1 MQTSRLGIPVGLLIN
16 MSGRIIL
23 LLLRLQGPR
32 LPVLLLG
39 FLLQEQLQP
48 SLHGCGELISWPL
61 SSQLKREL
69 PH

>member
-39 FLLQEQLQP
+39 FLLQGQLQP
-48 SLHGCGELISWPL
+48 S
-61 SSQLKREL
+61 
-69 PH
+69 

>member
-1 MQTSRLGIPVGLLIN
+1 MQTSRLEIPVGLLIN

-32 LPVLLLG
+32 LPVLLLQG
-39 FLLQEQLQP
+39 QLQP
-48 SLHGCGELISWPL
+48 SLHGCGGLISWPL